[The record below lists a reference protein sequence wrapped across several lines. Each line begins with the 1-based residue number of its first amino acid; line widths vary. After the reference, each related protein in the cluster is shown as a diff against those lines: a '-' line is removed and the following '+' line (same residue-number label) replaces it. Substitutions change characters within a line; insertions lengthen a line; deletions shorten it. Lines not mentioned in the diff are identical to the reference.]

1 MRALPEI
8 KPLDKDDHSCEL
20 GKEIEFNSVVRSV
33 NFDCFMTFLEPFQ
46 NVNKFIFVCTG

>member
-20 GKEIEFNSVVRSV
+20 GKEIEFNWVV
-33 NFDCFMTFLEPFQ
+33 NFGCFVTFLDRFE
-46 NVNKFIFVCTG
+46 NVSSE